1 MPGHT
6 CRDQGT
12 TVWGVHI
19 PRHTQG
25 AENLLWACPSQGTH
39 SEDRTIVGGHTL
51 RGQRAT
57 GGVERAHTRAYMQ
70 DQDHFLEPAHAR
82 AHTQRSEDLYKSK
95 FSLLTL
101 WVGPRGDTEI

>member
-1 MPGHT
+1 MHIARHTCRIGAIVWGVHMPGHA

-51 RGQRAT
+51 GT
-57 GGVERAHTRAYMQ
+57 
-70 DQDHFLEPAHAR
+70 
-82 AHTQRSEDLYKSK
+82 KSH
-95 FSLLTL
+95 
-101 WVGPRGDTEI
+101 W